1 MKNNLIQKITIL
13 YALLITTFVFS
24 QNRTEDF
31 VISLPETKAPTS
43 LYKTIKLIDA
53 RIDSTSMGIVQKGAF
68 NVKAR
73 VVPTTPLRTQ
83 FQNLLNAINNNDAK
97 DGELVVYL
105 KQFSFAEITGMV
117 SEKGYCYVQAFLFSK
132 NDEGKYQAIDKVD
145 TVIVHSSMDVTKATM
160 RKGSELLTKFITN
173 NINKKNVN
181 SESYSYSEIKDF
193 DKIQKLKYNLYA
205 NQNLTEGLYA
215 NFENFRDQK
224 PTDIKISNVKKVDDK
239 IVQVYFSENGKDK
252 TINKSNYYALV
263 YEGAPYI
270 FSELD
275 GGFKK
280 LTKSDDGDYYF
291 KGRIKTNA
299 KTGDVMVASVFF
311 GIIGGLIASDAS
323 ANFDL
328 KLDYLNGGFIPVKEI
343 KK

>member
-224 PTDIKISNVKKVDDK
+224 PTDIKISNVKK
-239 IVQVYFSENGKDK
+239 
-252 TINKSNYYALV
+252 
-263 YEGAPYI
+263 
-270 FSELD
+270 
-275 GGFKK
+275 
-280 LTKSDDGDYYF
+280 
-291 KGRIKTNA
+291 
-299 KTGDVMVASVFF
+299 
-311 GIIGGLIASDAS
+311 
-323 ANFDL
+323 
-328 KLDYLNGGFIPVKEI
+328 
-343 KK
+343 